1 MDSASPIPTRTKR
14 PSAVRRFFSS
24 GVNTVSFAICVIFVL
39 IALTAPWIAPF
50 DPNAINPLKIIQPPS
65 TTHLFG
71 TDDLGR
77 DVFSRFLYGAQISL
91 LAAVQAVS
99 IAALIGVPFGLVAGY
114 SSGFWSSALTLLNDA
129 LMAFPGLILAIAIIG
144 VRGPGLTNAMI
155 AVGIIFIP
163 RFFRIARAGAISLR
177 EETYIEAARS
187 IGCSNLRIIARHV
200 LPNLV
205 SPLVVQISLTMALA
219 IVTEAALSYLGLGV
233 QSPQASWGSMM
244 RRAYSYMSEVP
255 IQIIAPGVALML
267 LILAFNLIG
276 DGIQSALG
284 RSKE

>member
-1 MDSASPIPTRTKR
+1 MDSVSPIQAPPKR
-14 PSAVRRFFSS
+14 KKALGRFFSS
-24 GVNTVSFAICVIFVL
+24 GVNVMSFAVFALFVAVA
-39 IALTAPWIAPF
+39 IAGPWIAPF

-65 TTHLFG
+65 STHLFG

-77 DVFSRFLYGAQISL
+77 DVFSRFLFAARISL
-91 LAAVQAVS
+91 
-99 IAALIGVPFGLVAGY
+99 IAALQAVTIAAVIGVPLGLIAGY
-114 SSGFWSSALTLLNDA
+114 ISGFWSATLTLLNEA

-144 VRGPGLTNAMI
+144 VRGPGLTNAML

-187 IGCSNLRIIARHV
+187 IGCSNLRIIGRHV
-200 LPNLV
+200 LPNLI

-219 IVTEAALSYLGLGV
+219 IVTEAALSYIGLGV
-233 QSPQASWGSMM
+233 QSPEASWGSMM
-244 RRAYSYMSEVP
+244 RRAYPYMGEVP
-255 IQIIAPGVALML
+255 VQIIAPGVALML

-284 RSKE
+284 RSKG